1 MQTATALLAL
11 LIGIAV
17 LTWLIRVKKEN
28 KANDNVVAID
38 DTVTIEVPQEEQK
51 SAELEEESVEAMQ
64 PLPLTTEEPVKELE
78 EPKEIKVAKKAAA
91 KKSTTKSKTK
101 IKP

>member
-11 LIGIAV
+11 FLGIAT
-17 LTWLIRVKKEN
+17 LTWLIRVKKEKKDSN
-28 KANDNVVAID
+28 SVVAID
-38 DTVTIEVPQEEQK
+38 DMVTVEIPQETQQP
-51 SAELEEESVEAMQ
+51 AESEKEPVDAMQ
-64 PLPLTTEEPVKELE
+64 PLPLTTEEPLKVLE
-78 EPKEIKVAKKAAA
+78 EPKVEKAAMKAVA